1 MAMLSYSTTTKA
13 VGAFQQ
19 LNLWEVQFQFPQ
31 ISIPDNVRFRC
42 VSAAIPDSEGETV
55 SATVNRFE
63 LSQPANIKRNGTIDL
78 EFLESEKAETANL
91 AQELDNILFSMSDK
105 DAEGI
110 SAGWENIKGAV
121 TMYLLNSQGKRTQ
134 GYRLMSAWLK
144 PSFSQDLSNEADAM
158 RLKVT
163 VTYNWWAFLK
173 Q

>member
-110 SAGWENIKGAV
+110 SAGW
-121 TMYLLNSQGKRTQ
+121 
-134 GYRLMSAWLK
+134 
-144 PSFSQDLSNEADAM
+144 
-158 RLKVT
+158 
-163 VTYNWWAFLK
+163 
-173 Q
+173 

>member
-158 RLKVT
+158 SLKVT